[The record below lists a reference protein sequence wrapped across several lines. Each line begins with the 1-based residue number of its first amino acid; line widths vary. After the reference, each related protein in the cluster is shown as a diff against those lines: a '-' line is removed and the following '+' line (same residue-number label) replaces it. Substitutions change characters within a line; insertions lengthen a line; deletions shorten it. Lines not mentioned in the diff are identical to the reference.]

1 MSTSV
6 YNKIVSTINS
16 ASRDYNYS
24 PDPNNLICIDT
35 SNNRIGINTL
45 DPTCSLH
52 ISGGNIMVNDIDCS
66 SISAINYNY
75 YNSISS
81 GSYNNFVED
90 SISVTNVNASN
101 VNSAIVNV
109 SNTLDIS
116 NGRINANYIDISSI
130 LDISRGRIISKIIY
144 STNIDISSTL
154 DISRGNIISNK
165 ISSVTID
172 ISSMLDI
179 SRGHIISN
187 KISTF
192 NIDISGTLDISQ
204 GRITTK
210 TIDVSSISVSSLL
223 DISQGR
229 IKAQTI
235 DVSSIAV
242 SSLLDISHGH
252 IEAKTIDASAINVSS
267 LFDINQGHI
276 EAKTIDAS
284 AINVSALLDISQGR
298 IKANTIDAS
307 AIAITSLLDISQVR
321 IKAKTIDASAIN
333 VSSLL
338 DISQGHIEAK
348 TIDVSAINVSSL
360 LDISRGT
367 ILANTISGSAITVN
381 ANAINSSNIV
391 NITINNTNIGGININ
406 TILDE
411 KAITINNVR
420 VATTQHIEDAFP
432 IGVIVAYNSTTPPY
446 GWALCDGSNN
456 TPDLR
461 GRFILGGGLNTIAG
475 AITVED
481 NSYVYHKFM
490 TVGNYTFTSP
500 FTGNGAIDVLIVGGG
515 AGGQSAL
522 AGQSTFGGW
531 GGQARVIVSDVIIGT
546 SYSIVVGNGGGPNE
560 SGQGSSFNNNTS
572 SGGLNNGI
580 NYVQQGTLITTFTII
595 DLSYY
600 WGGSGGADINGS
612 LNGGLGGGGGGGWL
626 GDQTTGTGGIGGINN
641 GIDGTSG
648 SGGAGGANTGGGGG
662 GGIVGGRGGSGIV
675 IIRYLKSRLSLIN
688 GLTPRAINVSGGE
701 ETVMLDAN
709 TMPRHKHSNAARAQ
723 IGGLVRYDDSFDKV
737 DVTDII
743 SVTYP
748 ITNGV
753 KNRTAG
759 QTTGHENMPPFYVL
773 VYIIKTSYDFCYNV
787 VTFVPSV
794 PSVPIILS
802 VTDYIGSSDYGATIN
817 WIPPY
822 DGGSPIIQYAIFVN
836 FSFKDNALSTLTSKR
851 IINMGSG
858 INIIRIQAQNNIGY
872 SLFSNE
878 VTITIN

>member
-35 SNNRIGINTL
+35 SNNRIGINIL

-52 ISGGNIMVNDIDCS
+52 ISGGNIMVNDIECS
-66 SISAINYNY
+66 SISAINYYY

-116 NGRINANYIDISSI
+116 NGRIKANYIDISSI

-144 STNIDISSTL
+144 STTIDISSTL

-172 ISSMLDI
+172 ISSTLDI

-192 NIDISGTLDISQ
+192 TIDISSILDISQ
-204 GRITTK
+204 GHIKAK
-210 TIDVSSISVSSLL
+210 TIDVSAINVYALL

-235 DVSSIAV
+235 DVSAITV
-242 SSLLDISHGH
+242 SSLLDISQGH
-252 IEAKTIDASAINVSS
+252 IEAKTIDASAIYISS
-267 LFDINQGHI
+267 LFDISQGHI

-307 AIAITSLLDISQVR
+307 AISVTSLLDISQGR
-321 IKAKTIDASAIN
+321 INAKTIDVSTIN
-333 VSSLL
+333 VSSLF
-338 DISQGHIEAK
+338 DISQGRINSK
-348 TIDVSAINVSSL
+348 TIDVSAITVSSL

-406 TILDE
+406 TNLDG

-461 GRFILGGGLNTIAG
+461 GRFILGGGFNTMTG
-475 AITVED
+475 AI
-481 NSYVYHKFM
+481 
-490 TVGNYTFTSP
+490 
-500 FTGNGAIDVLIVGGG
+500 
-515 AGGQSAL
+515 
-522 AGQSTFGGW
+522 
-531 GGQARVIVSDVIIGT
+531 
-546 SYSIVVGNGGGPNE
+546 
-560 SGQGSSFNNNTS
+560 
-572 SGGLNNGI
+572 
-580 NYVQQGTLITTFTII
+580 
-595 DLSYY
+595 
-600 WGGSGGADINGS
+600 
-612 LNGGLGGGGGGGWL
+612 
-626 GDQTTGTGGIGGINN
+626 
-641 GIDGTSG
+641 
-648 SGGAGGANTGGGGG
+648 
-662 GGIVGGRGGSGIV
+662 
-675 IIRYLKSRLSLIN
+675 IN

-709 TMPRHKHSNAARAQ
+709 TMPRHKHSNAAQAQ
-723 IGGLVRYDDSFDKV
+723 IGGLVNYDDTFDKV
-737 DVTDII
+737 TVTDII
-743 SVTYP
+743 ATTYP
-748 ITNGV
+748 NTNSV

-822 DGGSPIIQYAIFVN
+822 DGGSPIRQYAIYVN
-836 FSFKDNALSTLTSKR
+836 LSFKDNALSTLTSKR
-851 IINMGSG
+851 IINMESG
-858 INIIRIQAQNNIGY
+858 TNIIRIQAQNDIGY